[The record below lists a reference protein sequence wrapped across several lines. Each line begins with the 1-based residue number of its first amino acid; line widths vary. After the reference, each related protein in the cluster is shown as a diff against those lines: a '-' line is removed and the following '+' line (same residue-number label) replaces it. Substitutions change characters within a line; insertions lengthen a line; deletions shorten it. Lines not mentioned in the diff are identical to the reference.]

1 MPTAGAFVTTW
12 IKCAP
17 AMRRLRH
24 AGGGAAVDVSRL
36 STGRAGRR
44 QDCARPAR
52 RTRTADLVSAAE
64 LPPNPTGGTIVAM
77 VAEYAK
83 VSVTLPA
90 GLLERIRGRVGARG
104 LSSYVAEALEDE
116 ERRSA
121 LRAWLAQQDDEYGPV
136 PASLLEEVRNEW
148 LGAGG

>member
-1 MPTAGAFVTTW
+1 
-12 IKCAP
+12 
-17 AMRRLRH
+17 MRRLRH
-24 AGGGAAVDVSRL
+24 
-36 STGRAGRR
+36 
-44 QDCARPAR
+44 AR
-52 RTRTADLVSAAE
+52 RTRTADLVAAAE
-64 LPPNPTGGTIVAM
+64 LPTNPTDGTIAAM

-121 LRAWLAQQDDEYGPV
+121 LRAWLAEQEDEYGAIPS
-136 PASLLEEVRNEW
+136 SLLEEVRNEW

>member
-1 MPTAGAFVTTW
+1 
-12 IKCAP
+12 
-17 AMRRLRH
+17 
-24 AGGGAAVDVSRL
+24 
-36 STGRAGRR
+36 
-44 QDCARPAR
+44 
-52 RTRTADLVSAAE
+52 
-64 LPPNPTGGTIVAM
+64 M

-104 LSSYVAEALEDE
+104 LSSYIAEALEDE
-116 ERRSA
+116 ERTSA
-121 LRAWLAQQDDEYGPV
+121 LRAWLAEQDDEHGPI

>member
-1 MPTAGAFVTTW
+1 MPEA
-12 IKCAP
+12 AP
-17 AMRRLRH
+17 Q
-24 AGGGAAVDVSRL
+24 S
-36 STGRAGRR
+36 
-44 QDCARPAR
+44 
-52 RTRTADLVSAAE
+52 VSAAE
-64 LPPNPTGGTIVAM
+64 LLTNPTGGTIVAM

-121 LRAWLAQQDDEYGPV
+121 LRAWLAEQEDEYGAI

>member
-1 MPTAGAFVTTW
+1 
-12 IKCAP
+12 
-17 AMRRLRH
+17 
-24 AGGGAAVDVSRL
+24 
-36 STGRAGRR
+36 
-44 QDCARPAR
+44 
-52 RTRTADLVSAAE
+52 
-64 LPPNPTGGTIVAM
+64 M

-121 LRAWLAQQDDEYGPV
+121 LRAWLTEQEDEYGPI
-136 PASLLEEVRNEW
+136 PASLLEEVRGDWSAPGAETAGTAGRCSAR
-148 LGAGG
+148 LGRVERRRGRLRTGPG